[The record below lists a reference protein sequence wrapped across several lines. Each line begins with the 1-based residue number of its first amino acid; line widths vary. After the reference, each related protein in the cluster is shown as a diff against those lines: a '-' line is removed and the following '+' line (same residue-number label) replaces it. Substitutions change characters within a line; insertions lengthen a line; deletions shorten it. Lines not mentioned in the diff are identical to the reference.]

1 VSRHGMVNLSRRDG
15 GWVAPLSLPSFV
27 RHASAM
33 ALHELTW
40 ILLAVTA
47 ALALLAWRAAPAVTV
62 ALLSGLVGA
71 VAAYQVVAADGPE
84 GVPAEVAWW
93 FSVGLVAGAIYGA
106 VATRRRG
113 RGTWPVRGWAVAV
126 LLLAP
131 LACAA
136 LTFALQD
143 ACPLYVQGGICD
155 FGGTDVLG
163 GWIAGVVFVFA
174 IDLLVIA
181 MLLWLAPGPSRG
193 GQGEGNPRLQTST
206 KGIALASAWTA
217 TAIAVLLVAIARPS
231 ELEAWRSAQ
240 PDAESFAPN
249 LLAPVPAAPDGAVEG
264 CSSFV
269 SRDHSFDVAFDPEQV
284 QWLEGHVPRWLP
296 DGFGL
301 VDYVTSEY
309 RWDPQEGES
318 TPTHS
323 VAVWG
328 DGACR
333 RISLVLFGS
342 ARDHRRVDRLY
353 SIVDEVGD
361 WDVVEGR
368 GCKASAIAAGSC
380 LHYLARSDDE
390 RSTNGERVLGLG
402 LQMSGIDRETGDK
415 IALGIPV

>member
-1 VSRHGMVNLSRRDG
+1 M
-15 GWVAPLSLPSFV
+15 PLQ
-27 RHASAM
+27 
-33 ALHELTW
+33 ELTW

-47 ALALLAWRAAPAVTV
+47 GLAFLAWRTVPAVTV

-106 VATRRRG
+106 AATRRRG
-113 RGTWPVRGWAVAV
+113 RGSWPMRGWAVAV

-131 LACAA
+131 LACVA
-136 LTFALQD
+136 LTLVLQE
-143 ACPLYVQGGICD
+143 ACPLYVQEGICD
-155 FGGTDVLG
+155 FGGADVLG
-163 GWIAGVVFVFA
+163 GWIAGVVVFFA
-174 IDLLVIA
+174 VDLLVIA
-181 MLLWLAPGPSRG
+181 MLLWFAPGPSRG
-193 GQGEGNPRLQTST
+193 GQGEGNSRAQARSIR
-206 KGIALASAWTA
+206 GIASASAWTA
-217 TAIAVLLVAIARPS
+217 AAIAVLVVAFARPS

-240 PDAESFAPN
+240 PDSESFAPN
-249 LLAPVPAAPDGAVEG
+249 LLAPVPAPDGAIEG

-296 DGFGL
+296 DDFGL
-301 VDYVTSEY
+301 VDYDTSEY

-323 VAVWG
+323 VGVWG

-333 RISLVLFGS
+333 RVSLVLFGS
-342 ARDHRRVDRLY
+342 VRDDRRMDRLY
-353 SIVDEVGD
+353 SVVDRVGE
-361 WDVVEGR
+361 WVVVEGR
-368 GCKASAIAAGSC
+368 GCEASAITAGSC

-390 RSTNGERVLGLG
+390 RSANGERVLGLG
-402 LQMSGIDRETGDK
+402 LQMSGIDRETGDR